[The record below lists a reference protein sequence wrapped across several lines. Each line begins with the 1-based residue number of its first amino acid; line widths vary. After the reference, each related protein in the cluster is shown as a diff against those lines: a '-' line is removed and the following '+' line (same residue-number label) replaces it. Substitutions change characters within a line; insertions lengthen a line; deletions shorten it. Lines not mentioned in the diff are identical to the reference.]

1 MPQVSQLACNIQS
14 MYVSLV
20 SARAKRARFP
30 GSEAEG
36 RAVRLFHRSFC
47 TEWFACG
54 EPEVEKVR
62 AVYSSRLLKP
72 ITNKGFQRSRRF

>member
-1 MPQVSQLACNIQS
+1 
-14 MYVSLV
+14 MYASLV

-30 GSEAEG
+30 DDEAEG
-36 RAVRLFHRSFC
+36 RIVRLFHRSFC

-62 AVYSSRLLKP
+62 ALYAASPLKS
-72 ITNKGFQRSRRF
+72 IIN